1 MAINMVTTV
10 KIVQE
15 ENFFNILLL
24 NIIGSVNV
32 FVHNLLLGKNFSF
45 LHSFL
50 KNFFMKTDVEFNQMY
65 FLYLLRQS
73 YNLLRLFFFTFTR
86 QIIVTSK
93 CDHKLRILFTH
104 LLISFTRISV
114 LNFYVCNIFRRSI
127 CILPFL

>member
-1 MAINMVTTV
+1 MVTTV

-32 FVHNLLLGKNFSF
+32 FVYNLFLGKNFPF

-73 YNLLRLFFFTFTR
+73 YNLLRLFILHS
-86 QIIVTSK
+86 Q
-93 CDHKLRILFTH
+93 DKL
-104 LLISFTRISV
+104 
-114 LNFYVCNIFRRSI
+114 
-127 CILPFL
+127 